1 MSAAGQLALYNRI
14 KDINPKAAAA
24 IDAVYNFPK
33 EKAPVEE
40 VEEVEEVKEAPKKK
54 GKK

>member
-40 VEEVEEVKEAPKKK
+40 VEEVKEAPKKK